1 MPVNLNRPDGLLNGC
16 FTPGPKPAILRAAPV
31 SGYVAGTRGGRL
43 GEVRNDARVC
53 SISGWLFGARR
64 LWDRLSD
71 ASQ

>member
-43 GEVRNDARVC
+43 GRSATMPVSVRVRAGYLAHSAYGV
-53 SISGWLFGARR
+53 G
-64 LWDRLSD
+64 
-71 ASQ
+71 